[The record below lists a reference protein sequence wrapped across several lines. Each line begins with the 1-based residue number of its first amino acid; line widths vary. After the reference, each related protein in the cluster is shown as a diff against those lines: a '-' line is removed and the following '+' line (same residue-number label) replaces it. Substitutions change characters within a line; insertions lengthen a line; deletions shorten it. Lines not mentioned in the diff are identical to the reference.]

1 VVRVIRN
8 KDWVHFPFESEGMA
22 SRRKMDS
29 IGDFYYDKKEILG
42 HGAFA
47 IVFKGWKKQVRL
59 PSAPIIMGGPINTV
73 LFSNTNCGYY
83 SASNLVIIMVTAPS
97 GPHAN

>member
-1 VVRVIRN
+1 
-8 KDWVHFPFESEGMA
+8 MA

-47 IVFKGWKKQVRL
+47 IVFKGWKKQV
-59 PSAPIIMGGPINTV
+59 S
-73 LFSNTNCGYY
+73 FS
-83 SASNLVIIMVTAPS
+83 S
-97 GPHAN
+97 